1 MIISFLY
8 KIKKYWLTNKIGK
21 LWYNFIMK
29 FASIDVGLKR
39 IGIALCL
46 DGSIVLPQ
54 DAILRK
60 NRNQAA
66 RDINT
71 FLKEWEIEKLI
82 VGLPKGGASEEE
94 MERRITHFVSLLELQ
109 IPVAYQDEQGSS
121 FEAKE
126 MTKGDFKH
134 KKDGRIDSVAAKII
148 LERYLKI

>member
-1 MIISFLY
+1 
-8 KIKKYWLTNKIGK
+8 
-21 LWYNFIMK
+21 MK

-39 IGIALCL
+39 IGVAICL
-46 DGSIVLPQ
+46 DESIVLPQ

-82 VGLPKGGASEEE
+82 VGLPKGGSSEEE